1 MSTNKHTNALINAS
15 SPYLLQHAH
24 NPVNWQEWSPAIIEQ
39 ARRED
44 KLILIS
50 IGYSA
55 CHWCHVME
63 HESFEK
69 EDTAEIMNKYFVCV
83 KIDREERPDIDQI
96 YMDAVQLLTG
106 RGGWPLNVFTLP
118 DGRPL
123 HGGTYFPKQ
132 EWERVLL
139 SLNNFYHTKKEEA
152 FEFATNLSN
161 GIKRL
166 DLFVKKE
173 DTQDLFPMAIELLNK
188 WKQQFD
194 LKWGAYNWSPKFP
207 LPNQWEL
214 FMGIHYLTREEIF
227 KEACLVTLDKMY
239 DGGIF
244 DHLSGGF
251 ARYSTDA
258 YWKVPHFEK
267 MLYDNAQLMSTYAMA
282 SKYFNKPSYAEVV
295 KQIHQFIQLE
305 LRSVDGAYYSAL
317 DADSEGIEGKFYDWT
332 YQELEDYLG
341 IYFELFCRYY
351 SITKDGNWEEGVNI
365 LYRTESNESIA
376 KDFSLN
382 EQELVTQ
389 IESAKKLL
397 LLERSK
403 RVTPGLD
410 DKIICSWNAL
420 MAKGYA
426 EAYQYIG
433 EEEYLVQAEKS
444 IDYLCSWCIEDMQV
458 FRILKNGK
466 RSIKGFAE
474 DYACLID
481 ALISVFEAGGKE
493 KYLILANSLM
503 NHCIAQF
510 YDEKSGLFFFT
521 TTEQK
526 SVVTRKIEINDDVIP
541 SSNSILAKCL
551 YKLSLYFENNSFD
564 NIQEQMLQTIAEK
577 MSKFPN
583 GFSNWMQLISW
594 KEQAFTQ
601 IILTGPEAE
610 NLQKE
615 IRSKFHFH
623 TITFV
628 ISENSN
634 IPLFKNKSISKTSNT
649 VWICKGKTCGLPLQN
664 LNQIL
669 AALTNQ

>member
-69 EDTAEIMNKYFVCV
+69 EDTAEIMNKHFVCV

-214 FMGIHYLTREEIF
+214 FMGIHYLTKEEIF

-282 SKYFNKPSYAEVV
+282 SRYFNKPSYAEVV
-295 KQIHQFIQLE
+295 RQIHQFIQLE
-305 LRSVDGAYYSAL
+305 LRSSDGAYYSAL
-317 DADSEGIEGKFYDWT
+317 DADSEGIEGKFYVWT
-332 YQELEDYLG
+332 YQELEDNLG
-341 IYFELFCRYY
+341 VYFELFRRYY
-351 SITKDGNWEEGVNI
+351 SITENGNWEEGVNI
-365 LYRTESNESIA
+365 LYRTESIESIA

-382 EQELVTQ
+382 EKELVNQ

-420 MAKGYA
+420 MAKGYG
-426 EAYQYIG
+426 EAYQYLG
-433 EEEYLVQAEKS
+433 EKEYLVQAEKS
-444 IDYLCSWCIEDMQV
+444 IDYLCSWCLDDMQV

-474 DYACLID
+474 DYACLIE

-521 TTEQK
+521 TSEQK
-526 SVVTRKIEINDDVIP
+526 SVVTR
-541 SSNSILAKCL
+541 
-551 YKLSLYFENNSFD
+551 
-564 NIQEQMLQTIAEK
+564 
-577 MSKFPN
+577 
-583 GFSNWMQLISW
+583 
-594 KEQAFTQ
+594 
-601 IILTGPEAE
+601 
-610 NLQKE
+610 
-615 IRSKFHFH
+615 
-623 TITFV
+623 
-628 ISENSN
+628 
-634 IPLFKNKSISKTSNT
+634 
-649 VWICKGKTCGLPLQN
+649 
-664 LNQIL
+664 
-669 AALTNQ
+669 